1 MQKEIY
7 NSCNF
12 FIIQEYHFNG
22 EDYMLNA
29 IWPVLIIVSLAY
41 GIYTGNLTNLNEAIF
56 NSSKDAVNLT
66 MTLLG
71 TMCLWSGLIE
81 IASKTKMVDRLK
93 KLLNPF
99 VNYMFPGSKNNTE
112 VKKDI
117 SMNIIANMLGLGNAA
132 TPLGLKAISA
142 MQKDN
147 LNKEELSNDMATLI
161 ILNTLSIQIIPT
173 TIIAIRM
180 SLGSKSPAKTIF
192 AVWISS
198 MCALI
203 TGIFLTK
210 LCIRIEKKR

>member
-1 MQKEIY
+1 
-7 NSCNF
+7 
-12 FIIQEYHFNG
+12 
-22 EDYMLNA
+22 MLNG

-41 GIYTGNLTNLNEAIF
+41 GIYNGNLTNLNEAIF
-56 NSSKDAVNLT
+56 NSSKDAVNLS

-81 IASKTKMVDRLK
+81 IASKTKIVDRLK

-99 VNYMFPGSKNNTE
+99 INFLFPDSKNNPE
-112 VKKDI
+112 LKQII
-117 SMNIIANMLGLGNAA
+117 SMNIVANMLGLGNAS
-132 TPLGLKAISA
+132 TPLGLKAIDI

-173 TIIAIRM
+173 TIIAIRL
-180 SLGSKSPAKTIF
+180 SLGSESPTKIIF
-192 AVWISS
+192 AVWIST

-203 TGIFLTK
+203 MGISLIK
-210 LCIRIEKKR
+210 LCIKIERKK